1 MFALRRASLYAVLAL
16 LAAIPAGCSK
26 RPLVLE
32 DYYRKP
38 NIETVTDF
46 QGFDRV
52 VAPAEKD
59 RVLGYLERES
69 ITVKGFRE
77 VRDQFFVHDT
87 RLHRV
92 GFISHLGATYRY
104 APDSS
109 EEFIGNFTIAEGA
122 KFLLGYAGDVK
133 LLPYH

>member
-1 MFALRRASLYAVLAL
+1 MFALRRASLFAVLAL
-16 LAAIPAGCSK
+16 LTGCSTN

-38 NIETVTDF
+38 NIENVTDF

-59 RVLGYLERES
+59 RVLGYVERES
-69 ITVKGFRE
+69 VTVKGFRE
-77 VRDQFFVHDT
+77 LRDQYFVYDT
-87 RLHRV
+87 RLVRI

-109 EEFIGNFTIAEGA
+109 EEWIGNFTIPEGA